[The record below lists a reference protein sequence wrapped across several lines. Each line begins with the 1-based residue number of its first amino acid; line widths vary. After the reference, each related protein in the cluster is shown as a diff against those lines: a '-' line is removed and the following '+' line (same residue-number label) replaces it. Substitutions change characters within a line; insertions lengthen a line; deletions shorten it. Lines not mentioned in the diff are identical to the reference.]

1 MTVHMDSHRLIFPS
15 NNTLCFT
22 CERIF
27 VLNSFFPFE
36 GRNSHATFC
45 FPESYHHTVYL
56 IIMNEDRA
64 VRVIRLLCAVD
75 FLKESNN
82 AMLIKS
88 FIRHLYQD
96 YNTKC

>member
-1 MTVHMDSHRLIFPS
+1 MLH
-15 NNTLCFT
+15 
-22 CERIF
+22 F
-27 VLNSFFPFE
+27 VS
-36 GRNSHATFC
+36 C
-45 FPESYHHTVYL
+45 PESYHHTVY
-56 IIMNEDRA
+56 IIIINEDRS
-64 VRVIRLLCAVD
+64 VRVIRLLCVD